1 MAKDEVDEKDL
12 NEDDDDLNLGDEKAP
27 GKKKLIIIIAGAFL
41 LINIAIGAYLFLFAG
56 GEEGEGV
63 VEGEE
68 VAQEAEAEEEDD
80 GRPIFYHEIND
91 LVVNLES
98 KPSLLQIGLQ
108 VRIRGEEI
116 ADFLAHNDPMIRHE
130 FLNILGAQDGTKL
143 KKRANKEALQKQL
156 LDKLR
161 QIAAEQGSPEPD
173 KSIEA
178 IYFVAFV
185 TQ

>member
-1 MAKDEVDEKDL
+1 
-12 NEDDDDLNLGDEKAP
+12 
-27 GKKKLIIIIAGAFL
+27 
-41 LINIAIGAYLFLFAG
+41 
-56 GEEGEGV
+56 
-63 VEGEE
+63 
-68 VAQEAEAEEEDD
+68 
-80 GRPIFYHEIND
+80 
-91 LVVNLES
+91 VVNLES
-98 KPSLLQIGLQ
+98 KPSLLQVGLQ

-116 ADFLAHNDPMIRHE
+116 ADFLSHNDPMIRHE
-130 FLNILGAQDGTKL
+130 FLNILGVQDGEKL

-161 QIAAEQGSPEPD
+161 QIAAEQGSPKPE

>member
-1 MAKDEVDEKDL
+1 MAKDEKDV
-12 NEDDDDLNLGDEKAP
+12 NEDDDDLDLGDEKAP
-27 GKKKLIIIIAGAFL
+27 GKKKLIIIIAGTFL
-41 LINIAIGAYLFLFAG
+41 LINLAIGAYLFLFTG
-56 GEEGEGV
+56 DEEGEV
-63 VEGEE
+63 IEGEE
-68 VAQEAEAEEEDD
+68 VFEEAEEEDD
-80 GRPIFYHEIND
+80 DNRPIFYHAIND

-98 KPSLLQIGLQ
+98 KPSLLQVGLQ

-116 ADFLAHNDPMIRHE
+116 ADFLSHNDPMIRHE
-130 FLNILGAQDGTKL
+130 FLNILGVQDGEKL

-161 QIAAEQGSPEPD
+161 QIAAEQGSPKPE